1 LKEGGPLK
9 TLYEQLRSAQIDEQ
23 LINAFQV
30 DSDIIYTGI
39 IQYLGSDD
47 FVMLTY
53 NDYGI
58 QDGEVYLKI
67 SSVKSIET
75 DSYDL
80 ASMKDRISFDEMND
94 LATNPSFDMP
104 IKMSDSLFDR
114 IINTLY
120 ENQRV
125 SLIITFENGK
135 LHYNEGLVKDVRAD
149 GVTFLNVNKFNFA
162 HQRMI
167 DISFVNVRGIEFGGT
182 ELQLLQ
188 ETLAMVKPENHIDD
202 VVVSDPDKFKAEAE
216 KLRNTNRAIII
227 DTNDDRKYFY
237 VGQVIAD
244 NPREFVMMVVD
255 MNGRFGGYVWIRY
268 DDIKRMI
275 LDSDYLRLIH
285 EFVKMNQKA
294 GHFVLPVLNAD
305 RAFDNGDNI
314 LIHVLSQSI
323 RFQKIIRFEL
333 TDGDSFAAFPTNLNL
348 ETGILTV
355 QLLDVDEQEESPVKE
370 IGIESIREMAFDYFK
385 AFLQENQVD

>member
-1 LKEGGPLK
+1 MK

-149 GVTFLNVNKFNFA
+149 GVTFLNINKFNFA

-167 DISFVNVRGIEFGGT
+167 DISFANVRGIEFGGT

-294 GHFVLPVLNAD
+294 DHFVLPVLNAD

>member
-1 LKEGGPLK
+1 MK

-355 QLLDVDEQEESPVKE
+355 QLLDVDEQGESPVKE

>member
-1 LKEGGPLK
+1 MK

-94 LATNPSFDMP
+94 LVTNPSFDMP

-167 DISFVNVRGIEFGGT
+167 DISFANVRGIEFGGT

-227 DTNDDRKYFY
+227 YTNDDRKYFY

>member
-1 LKEGGPLK
+1 MK

-167 DISFVNVRGIEFGGT
+167 DISFANVRGIEFGGT

-227 DTNDDRKYFY
+227 YTNDDRKYFY

>member
-1 LKEGGPLK
+1 MKEGGPLK

-167 DISFVNVRGIEFGGT
+167 DISFANVRGIEFGGT

>member
-1 LKEGGPLK
+1 
-9 TLYEQLRSAQIDEQ
+9 
-23 LINAFQV
+23 
-30 DSDIIYTGI
+30 
-39 IQYLGSDD
+39 
-47 FVMLTY
+47 
-53 NDYGI
+53 
-58 QDGEVYLKI
+58 
-67 SSVKSIET
+67 
-75 DSYDL
+75 
-80 ASMKDRISFDEMND
+80 
-94 LATNPSFDMP
+94 
-104 IKMSDSLFDR
+104 
-114 IINTLY
+114 
-120 ENQRV
+120 
-125 SLIITFENGK
+125 
-135 LHYNEGLVKDVRAD
+135 
-149 GVTFLNVNKFNFA
+149 
-162 HQRMI
+162 
-167 DISFVNVRGIEFGGT
+167 
-182 ELQLLQ
+182 
-188 ETLAMVKPENHIDD
+188 
-202 VVVSDPDKFKAEAE
+202 
-216 KLRNTNRAIII
+216 
-227 DTNDDRKYFY
+227 
-237 VGQVIAD
+237 
-244 NPREFVMMVVD
+244 MMVVD

>member
-1 LKEGGPLK
+1 MK

-188 ETLAMVKPENHIDD
+188 GTLAMVKPENHIDD

>member
-1 LKEGGPLK
+1 MK

>member
-1 LKEGGPLK
+1 MK

-167 DISFVNVRGIEFGGT
+167 DISFANVRGIEFGGT

-370 IGIESIREMAFDYFK
+370 IGIELIREMAFDYFK

>member
-1 LKEGGPLK
+1 MKEGGPLK

>member
-1 LKEGGPLK
+1 MK

-167 DISFVNVRGIEFGGT
+167 DISFANVRGIEFGGT

>member
-1 LKEGGPLK
+1 MK

-167 DISFVNVRGIEFGGT
+167 DISFANVRGIEFGGT

-385 AFLQENQVD
+385 ALLQENQVD

>member
-1 LKEGGPLK
+1 MK

-125 SLIITFENGK
+125 SLIITSENGK
-135 LHYNEGLVKDVRAD
+135 LHYNEGLVKDVHAD

-167 DISFVNVRGIEFGGT
+167 DISFANVRGIEFGGT

>member
-1 LKEGGPLK
+1 MK

-355 QLLDVDEQEESPVKE
+355 
-370 IGIESIREMAFDYFK
+370 
-385 AFLQENQVD
+385 

>member
-1 LKEGGPLK
+1 MK

-58 QDGEVYLKI
+58 QDGEIYLKI

-167 DISFVNVRGIEFGGT
+167 DISFANVRGIEFGGT

>member
-1 LKEGGPLK
+1 MK

-94 LATNPSFDMP
+94 LAMNPSFDMP

>member
-1 LKEGGPLK
+1 MK

-125 SLIITFENGK
+125 SLIITFKNGK

>member
-1 LKEGGPLK
+1 MK

-162 HQRMI
+162 H
-167 DISFVNVRGIEFGGT
+167 
-182 ELQLLQ
+182 
-188 ETLAMVKPENHIDD
+188 
-202 VVVSDPDKFKAEAE
+202 
-216 KLRNTNRAIII
+216 
-227 DTNDDRKYFY
+227 
-237 VGQVIAD
+237 
-244 NPREFVMMVVD
+244 
-255 MNGRFGGYVWIRY
+255 
-268 DDIKRMI
+268 
-275 LDSDYLRLIH
+275 
-285 EFVKMNQKA
+285 
-294 GHFVLPVLNAD
+294 
-305 RAFDNGDNI
+305 
-314 LIHVLSQSI
+314 
-323 RFQKIIRFEL
+323 
-333 TDGDSFAAFPTNLNL
+333 
-348 ETGILTV
+348 
-355 QLLDVDEQEESPVKE
+355 
-370 IGIESIREMAFDYFK
+370 
-385 AFLQENQVD
+385 